1 MQNRTAV
8 HAPSWAWIFAQFCG
22 IVLISFA
29 TCIPVHAA
37 QPNGMLYASGAVTVN
52 RNPVNR
58 LVAVFAGDIITTGM
72 NATATIVSNGSSL
85 SVPPNSTIVY
95 GKTAATPADKGKG
108 HDGGEAK
115 ENHDEGGD
123 GERQCEGDEC
133 KQCKGDDKEDC
144 ECKVSEEVGDHDGN
158 HNHEDGQN
166 NCQMEE

>member
-29 TCIPVHAA
+29 TSIPVHAA

-58 LVAVFAGDIITTGM
+58 SVAVFAGDIITTGM

-95 GKTAATPADKGKG
+95 GQKAVSPAASPKDGKG
-108 HDGGEAK
+108 HDGEGHEGESG
-115 ENHDEGGD
+115 DE
-123 GERQCEGDEC
+123 RKCEGDEC

-158 HNHEDGQN
+158 HDHEDGQN
-166 NCQMEE
+166 KCQMEE